1 MALGWQLV
9 GLPGTSSNQRS
20 EPQLCAGD
28 WEEEAEEVA
37 VREFALL
44 PRVRQRGQHVTVLTE
59 DGSKDQG
66 SPRQTWRCFRWSDCF
81 FPPGFRTLQF
91 WTFSLNKLQ
100 YWPYI
105 VMIEDS

>member
-1 MALGWQLV
+1 MEYGYPIRYPIPVREFCEVSAYH
-9 GLPGTSSNQRS
+9 S
-20 EPQLCAGD
+20 

-44 PRVRQRGQHVTVLTE
+44 PLVRQRGQRVTVLTE

-66 SPRQTWRCFRWSDCF
+66 SPRQTCRCFRWSDCF